1 MKRYRTV
8 VAAVWMA
15 VVTGAVLAGCSHQQ
29 ARHQHKSAD
38 DFTALY
44 TKVTANA
51 LNDTRLCLAMLDSAM
66 QTGDYPEEIITM
78 IRGTLYCSV
87 QDFATGEP
95 LIHGVFDE
103 RLYQLWPYGY
113 YKSAD
118 MLTVV
123 MVQKDH
129 IEGALRI
136 ATEAL
141 KRLDTGTESEYEEL
155 KWNLMCRIGLCHL
168 RLRQLDECTSIMD
181 KGYEGARALTLKTK
195 DPGICKSLGS
205 ICLAALSNYMIFIPE
220 QMPLWIARS
229 EESVRLLE
237 QADTKGTLAKLTEFY
252 KARILSH
259 QMQYWGYIG
268 KKKEARKAME
278 AFMKTSFAKNPESI
292 IDKFNYYYFSQQ
304 WDQAADCLHDIT
316 DLHYKKIQVSPTLT
330 NLSELGLSFRV
341 YENAGRHAEAMEMAR
356 MMAEMVDSVRLHHMQ
371 DQSAEMA
378 ALYDTKEKDA
388 EIAQQQ
394 IALSQQRLI
403 GLAIAIVLL
412 TLFFVI
418 YTLHRRH
425 AAKRL
430 AEVKA
435 AQERIES
442 ELRIARNIQMSMVP
456 SVFPEREGLDMFAS
470 MTPAKEVGGDLY
482 GYLLQGDKLY
492 FAIGDVS
499 GKGVPASL
507 FMAQATRL
515 FLTLAKQQMMPA
527 EICTRMNDALSG
539 DDNENG
545 MFVTFWLGLLD
556 LQTGHLDFCNAGH
569 NPPIIGGGDH
579 QGDFLQMQPNAPIGL
594 WPGLEYEGEEIATV
608 KGRALFIYTDGL
620 NEAENPQQQ
629 QFGDDRLLSI
639 LRNTHFESARQVI
652 ETLAAE
658 VETHRNGAEPND
670 DLTMMCLRVK

>member
-1 MKRYRTV
+1 
-8 VAAVWMA
+8 
-15 VVTGAVLAGCSHQQ
+15 
-29 ARHQHKSAD
+29 
-38 DFTALY
+38 
-44 TKVTANA
+44 
-51 LNDTRLCLAMLDSAM
+51 
-66 QTGDYPEEIITM
+66 
-78 IRGTLYCSV
+78 
-87 QDFATGEP
+87 
-95 LIHGVFDE
+95 
-103 RLYQLWPYGY
+103 
-113 YKSAD
+113 

-181 KGYEGARALTLKTK
+181 KGYEGARALALKTK

-229 EESVRLLE
+229 EEAIRLLE
-237 QADTKGTLAKLTEFY
+237 QADTQGTLAKVTEFY

-292 IDKFNYYYFSQQ
+292 IDKFNYYYFSKQ

-341 YENAGRHAEAMEMAR
+341 YENAGRHAEAMETAR

-394 IALSQQRLI
+394 IALSQQRR
-403 GLAIAIVLL
+403 
-412 TLFFVI
+412 T
-418 YTLHRRH
+418 
-425 AAKRL
+425 KR
-430 AEVKA
+430 
-435 AQERIES
+435 
-442 ELRIARNIQMSMVP
+442 
-456 SVFPEREGLDMFAS
+456 
-470 MTPAKEVGGDLY
+470 
-482 GYLLQGDKLY
+482 
-492 FAIGDVS
+492 
-499 GKGVPASL
+499 
-507 FMAQATRL
+507 
-515 FLTLAKQQMMPA
+515 
-527 EICTRMNDALSG
+527 
-539 DDNENG
+539 
-545 MFVTFWLGLLD
+545 
-556 LQTGHLDFCNAGH
+556 
-569 NPPIIGGGDH
+569 
-579 QGDFLQMQPNAPIGL
+579 
-594 WPGLEYEGEEIATV
+594 
-608 KGRALFIYTDGL
+608 
-620 NEAENPQQQ
+620 
-629 QFGDDRLLSI
+629 
-639 LRNTHFESARQVI
+639 
-652 ETLAAE
+652 
-658 VETHRNGAEPND
+658 
-670 DLTMMCLRVK
+670 